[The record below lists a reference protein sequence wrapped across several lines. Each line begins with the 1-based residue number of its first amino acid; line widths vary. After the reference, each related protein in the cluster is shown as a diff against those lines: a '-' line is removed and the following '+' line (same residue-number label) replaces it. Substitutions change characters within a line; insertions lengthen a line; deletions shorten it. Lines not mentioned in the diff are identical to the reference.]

1 MLILIGIGKGRLVYG
16 VWGTSDIQLVEGVRK
31 WAKSQI
37 SKSVPTKIL
46 KQYEIVQIYYMVT
59 KLYFGVR
66 EHQFCAMGDNA
77 INVKITGKVVIR

>member
-37 SKSVPTKIL
+37 SKSIHYLTTKPCIT
-46 KQYEIVQIYYMVT
+46 VQIDWT
-59 KLYFGVR
+59 ITILYFGVR
-66 EHQFCAMGDNA
+66 ECHFFAQGGQSN
-77 INVKITGKVVIR
+77 